1 MDACRRNAV
10 SLPVTLASLLCL
22 LVCGGCAED
31 PKVSHRANGAFSYWP
46 DHEESLT
53 EMNIDGEEPVCTSEV
68 RIADES
74 SPSPGDY
81 RLVVDCVGYFKGY
94 WYFPSDR
101 SVVSDIPAG
110 ESIEWRPS
118 ELLYYVPLE
127 GSQRNQDSHWSEAWK
142 ERCVSTNRSVTG
154 TFRQEETSSAAVND
168 RPATIRGELRFET
181 PQDCLRGEIDF
192 EINPYPSGR
201 PRS

>member
-1 MDACRRNAV
+1 MFYVGPRLIIL
-10 SLPVTLASLLCL
+10 SSLCL
-22 LVCGGCAED
+22 LICGGCADD
-31 PKVSHRANGAFSYWP
+31 PKVSHRAHGVFSYWP
-46 DHEESLT
+46 NHDESLT
-53 EMNIDGEEPVCTSEV
+53 EMNIDGEESVCTSDV

-94 WYFPSDR
+94 WYFPSDQR
-101 SVVSDIPAG
+101 EASDIPVG

-118 ELLYYVPLE
+118 ELLFHMHRDSNQFTYV
-127 GSQRNQDSHWSEAWK
+127 SHWSDEWE

-154 TFRQEETSSAAVND
+154 TLQHQGTSAPRVDD
-168 RPATIRGELRFET
+168 RFARIRGKLHFET

-192 EINPYPSGR
+192 EINTAE
-201 PRS
+201 